1 MEAAAAGEPR
11 RFDHLREHSIGLW
24 QVLFQSITHMAPAA
38 AVAYSI
44 FISVPYSQQ
53 ALPLSVGLALIACIC
68 AATAI
73 GQLAKLFPSAGGLY
87 TYAARSLGPWAGF
100 LVAWLFILF
109 EPLVAPFL
117 YLEFGWAMTDVF
129 RSEVGWN
136 YTGQWWIWVVLI
148 TIFVFL
154 LTYRDVRISTTAG
167 VILGAFEIL
176 IFGALSVWMLLSNT
190 GDLNLQPFNPHHA
203 SGDWSGVFK
212 GMVFAILAFIGFEA
226 AAPMG
231 EEAKNPRRTV
241 PRAVVGSAIVIG
253 LFYVLC
259 AYAWVFGAGFNNF
272 VHQATTNAD
281 PWRALAKTFWAGG
294 WVLVF
299 LAICNSIAA
308 NSNAG
313 VNAATRVFY
322 ALARNGLAPKPL
334 ARTHSR
340 FKTPHIAIIG
350 MSIFALVLALLF
362 GWKWGPLDGF
372 FTIATMAVP
381 VVIIVYMLISV
392 GCMRYYLGPGRAQF
406 NVLLHVVL
414 PIAGIVLFFFPLY
427 YQFYKYP
434 PVYPEKYG
442 NWVDI
447 AWVILGLVLMIWLLA
462 RRPEKLQ
469 DMERVYVEDEPV
481 TPEGLPAFVPEA

>member
-1 MEAAAAGEPR
+1 
-11 RFDHLREHSIGLW
+11 
-24 QVLFQSITHMAPAA
+24 
-38 AVAYSI
+38 
-44 FISVPYSQQ
+44 
-53 ALPLSVGLALIACIC
+53 
-68 AATAI
+68 
-73 GQLAKLFPSAGGLY
+73 
-87 TYAARSLGPWAGF
+87 
-100 LVAWLFILF
+100 
-109 EPLVAPFL
+109 
-117 YLEFGWAMTDVF
+117 MTDVF

-136 YTGQWWIWVVLI
+136 YTGQWWIWVLVI
-148 TIFVFL
+148 TLFVFL
-154 LTYRDVRISTTAG
+154 LTYRDVRLSTTAG
-167 VILGAFEIL
+167 VILGAFEIA
-176 IFGALSVWMLLSNT
+176 IFGALAIWMLISNA
-190 GDLNLQPFNPHHA
+190 GDANLQPFNPHHA
-203 SGDWSGVFK
+203 AGDWSGVFK

-231 EEAKNPRRTV
+231 EEAKHPRKTV

-253 LFYVLC
+253 IFYVLC
-259 AYAWVFGAGFNNF
+259 SYAWVFGAGFDNF
-272 VHQATTNAD
+272 VNQATTNAD

-322 ALARNGLAPKPL
+322 ALSRNGLAPKPL
-334 ARTHSR
+334 GHTHPR
-340 FKTPHIAIIG
+340 FKTPHIAIIWL
-350 MSIFALVLALLF
+350 SVFAATLALLF

-406 NVLLHVVL
+406 NALLHVVL
-414 PIAGIVLFFFPLY
+414 PIGGIVLFFFPLY

-462 RRPEKLQ
+462 TRPQKLQ
-469 DMERVYVEDEPV
+469 DMEHVYVEDETV
-481 TPEGLPAFVPEA
+481 GPEAPPAVEPA

>member
-1 MEAAAAGEPR
+1 MEAATASGG
-11 RFDHLREHSIGLW
+11 RFEHLREHSIGLP

-73 GQLAKLFPSAGGLY
+73 GQLAKRFPSAGGMY

-129 RSEVGWN
+129 QNEVGWH
-136 YTGQWWIWVVLI
+136 YSGQWWIWVVVM
-148 TIFVFL
+148 TVFVFL
-154 LTYRDVRISTTAG
+154 LTYRDIRLSTTAG
-167 VILGAFEIL
+167 VILGTFEIA
-176 IFGALSVWMLLSNT
+176 IFGALALWMIFSNT

-203 SGDWSGVFK
+203 VNEWSGVFK

-226 AAPMG
+226 AAPLG
-231 EEAKNPRRTV
+231 EEAKHPRRTV
-241 PRAVVGSAIVIG
+241 PIAVVGSAVLIG

-259 AYAWVFGAGFNNF
+259 SYAWVFGAGFDNF
-272 VHQATTNAD
+272 VNQATTNPD
-281 PWRALAKTFWAGG
+281 PWRSLGKVFWAGG

-299 LAICNSIAA
+299 LAIVNSIAA

-313 VNAATRVFY
+313 MNAATRVFY
-322 ALARNGLAPKPL
+322 ALSRNKLAPRPL
-334 ARTHSR
+334 GHVHPR
-340 FKTPHIAIIG
+340 FKTPTNAIIG
-350 MSIFALVLALLF
+350 MSVFALGLALLF

-381 VVIIVYMLISV
+381 PVILVYMLVSLGAMV
-392 GCMRYYLGPGRAQF
+392 YYLGPMRQQF
-406 NVLLHVVL
+406 NVLLHVIL
-414 PIAGIVLFFFPLY
+414 PIGGIVLFFFPLY
-427 YQFYKYP
+427 YQFVKYP

-447 AWVILGLVLMIWLLA
+447 AWVGLGILLTIFLA
-462 RRPEKLQ
+462 TARPDKLA
-469 DMERVYVEDEPV
+469 DMEHVYVEDETV
-481 TPEGLPAFVPEA
+481 TEDGAAPSTA